1 MHSVILAQTDTTVG
15 LLSQDSKRLARI
27 KERPGDKP
35 FIQSFDSLR
44 RYSAM
49 GGRVPNKFKNRLRQ
63 AKATSFVINNRAIR
77 IVADGEHHQLL
88 RKYGWF
94 YSTSAN
100 AKGCSFD
107 RTFAEAHADIVVE
120 DNRGLFEGEASS
132 IYRLNHKKIRRLR

>member
-1 MHSVILAQTDTTVG
+1 MHRVILAQTDTTVG
-15 LLSQDSKRLARI
+15 FLSQDSLKLAQI
-27 KERPGDKP
+27 KERPLNKP
-35 FIQSFDSLR
+35 FIRSFDSLSSYR
-44 RYSAM
+44 AA
-49 GGRVPNKFKNRLRQ
+49 GGRVPHRFKKKLRQ
-63 AKATSFVINNRAIR
+63 AKATSFVINNQAVR
-77 IVADGEHHQLL
+77 IVADGEHHRLL
-88 RKYGWF
+88 KKYGWL

>member
-1 MHSVILAQTDTTVG
+1 MRSVILAQTDTTVG
-15 LLSQDSKRLARI
+15 FLSQDSRKLARI
-27 KERPGDKP
+27 KERPSDKP

-49 GGRVPNKFKNRLRQ
+49 GGRVPGEFKKRLRR

-77 IVADGEHHQLL
+77 IVADGEHHRLL
-88 RKYGWF
+88 KKYGWL

-100 AKGCSFD
+100 AKGGSFE
-107 RTFAEAHADIVVE
+107 RVFAEAHADIIVE

-132 IYRLNHKKIRRLR
+132 IYKLNHKKIRRLR

>member
-15 LLSQDSKRLARI
+15 FLSQDSHKLARI
-27 KERPGDKP
+27 KERPGNKP

-49 GGRVPNKFKNRLRQ
+49 GGRVPRKFKNRLRQ

-88 RKYGWF
+88 KKFGWF

-107 RTFAEAHADIVVE
+107 RAFAEAHADIIIE
-120 DNRGLFEGEASS
+120 DNRGLYEGEASS
-132 IYRLNHKKIRRLR
+132 IYRLNRKKIKQLR